1 MQATETQ
8 DFSKAATLTFIKCGI
23 PVLALTLLIGF
34 VVLMPEQAAIFFS
47 WIFSYFWPLALAG
60 AQWLASALKFIGVAV
75 FTLSLVVLMGFLWVS
90 CTLNHLKKKGLTG
103 SFYLRVTKVY
113 RCLGT
118 SGICL
123 GLASLVCVIC
133 GATAGAV
140 LDQGLLFAIFV
151 LAFFVFCSVGI
162 YTDDYNK
169 STWKEMEAKT
179 VK

>member
-8 DFSKAATLTFIKCGI
+8 DVNKAAMLTLIRCGI

-34 VVLMPEQAAIFFS
+34 IVVMPEQAAIFFS
-47 WIFSYFWPLALAG
+47 SIFNCLWPLALAG
-60 AQWLASALKFIGVAV
+60 AQWLASVLKSIGVAV
-75 FTLSLVVLMGFLWVS
+75 LTLSLVGLMGFLWVS

-113 RCLGT
+113 RFLGT

-123 GLASLVCVIC
+123 GLVSIICVIC
-133 GATAGAV
+133 RATAGGMS
-140 LDQGLLFAIFV
+140 DQALLLAIVFV
-151 LAFFVFCSVGI
+151 AFSIFCSVGLW
-162 YTDDYNK
+162 TDDYNK